1 MNNYDYFNYLNGF
14 NDMNYMTNP
23 NGMIGDLN
31 YSDFIP
37 NMNNMPSINNVPS
50 NNMPNMNNNGKT
62 KDLFNSEEGFKRGN
76 MFASLYN
83 QYKNYKPITLKAG
96 SEREDMLMQI
106 QEAGFAMIDLG
117 LYLDTNPNDK
127 EMLKLFNMYRK
138 KEKELCDMFEKKYGP
153 LTFDSEVNESSWL
166 WNKGPWPWE
175 VQK

>member
-1 MNNYDYFNYLNGF
+1 MNNYDYFYYLNGF
-14 NDMNYMTNP
+14 GDMNYMTGP

-37 NMNNMPSINNVPS
+37 NMPNMNNVPS
-50 NNMPNMNNNGKT
+50 MNNMPNNDMSNGKA

-76 MFASLYN
+76 MFASLYD
-83 QYKNYKPITLKAG
+83 QYKNYKPSTLKAD
-96 SEREDMLMQI
+96 SEREDMLMQL

-138 KEKELCDMFEKKYGP
+138 KEKELCDMFERKYGP
-153 LTFDSEVNESSWL
+153 LTFDSEVMTNDWL
-166 WNKGPWPWE
+166 WNRGPWPWE
-175 VQK
+175 VQR